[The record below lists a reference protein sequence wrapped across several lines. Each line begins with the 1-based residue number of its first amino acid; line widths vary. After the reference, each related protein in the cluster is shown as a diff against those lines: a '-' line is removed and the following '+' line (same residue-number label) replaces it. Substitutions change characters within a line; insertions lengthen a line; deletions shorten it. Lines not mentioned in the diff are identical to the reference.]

1 MENPTSFILT
11 FLFFI
16 LTLATMY
23 LAVIS
28 TGGYRI
34 LYAVMSL
41 VWVVGTN
48 VNLLQWL
55 IDNEVM
61 ENDF

>member
-28 TGGYRI
+28 TGGDRI

-41 VWVVGTN
+41 VWVVCTN
-48 VNLLQWL
+48 VNLLQW
-55 IDNEVM
+55 IVDNEVM

>member
-28 TGGYRI
+28 TGGDRI

-41 VWVVGTN
+41 VWVVCTN

-61 ENDF
+61 EE

>member
-11 FLFFI
+11 FLFFF

-28 TGGYRI
+28 TGGDRI

-41 VWVVGTN
+41 VWVVCTN

-61 ENDF
+61 EE